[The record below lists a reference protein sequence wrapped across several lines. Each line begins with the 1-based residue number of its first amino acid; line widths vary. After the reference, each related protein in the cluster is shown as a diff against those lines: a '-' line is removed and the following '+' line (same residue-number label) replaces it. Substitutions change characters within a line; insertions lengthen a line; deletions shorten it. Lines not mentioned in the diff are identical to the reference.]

1 MTVVSPAVMMSAASA
16 PAVVVASSAA
26 MHVSVTVPMALDL
39 NDRIVLNGRRRDPE
53 SSGSGCGDS
62 EGGRSRRDGNEQQAF
77 HEFLQIA
84 GLRLIDPSSRSGD
97 CSARET
103 SFAK

>member
-1 MTVVSPAVMMSAASA
+1 MMSSPA
-16 PAVVVASSAA
+16 AVHVA
-26 MHVSVTVPMALDL
+26 VTMPMALDL
-39 NDRIVLNGRRRDPE
+39 NYRIILNGRGRDPE

-84 GLRLIDPSSRSGD
+84 GPRLIDTSSRSED

-103 SFAK
+103 SFSKCWAVSESIAAFSR